1 MTTLKQTLGTNIRI
15 ITLGVLLA
23 LGASYVHAAW
33 SEPVGTAVPGDTYVH
48 IPINTG
54 SVDQTRN
61 GDLHVG
67 TFMAESNAQFD
78 QNLFLAGVVRG
89 GTPSDVNSTVSFGGT
104 DTVNIVG
111 TGGINATSYLRS
123 DLLANNNSKEVCATP
138 EGVLVLCN

>member
-1 MTTLKQTLGTNIRI
+1 MTTIKQTLGTNIRV
-15 ITLGVLLA
+15 ITIGVLLA

-33 SEPVGTAVPGDTYVH
+33 SEPTGTAVPGDTYVH
-48 IPINTG
+48 IPVNTG
-54 SVDQTRN
+54 NVDQIRN

-67 TFMAESNAQFD
+67 TFMTTSNAQFD
-78 QNLFLAGVVRG
+78 QNLFLAGTVHG
-89 GTPSDVNSTVSFGGT
+89 GTPAEVNSTVSFGGT

-123 DLLANNNSKEVCATP
+123 DLLANNASKEVCATP